1 MMTNILCILIIYYY
15 LLYFSKLN
23 NFNFLL
29 DYIIYENCN
38 FYKEPSL
45 ILVNENI
52 LSFSSSNN
60 LLGKD
65 KPKLSI
71 NTNPSSGNEGLDAEK
86 E

>member
-1 MMTNILCILIIYYY
+1 MTNILFILIVYYY
-15 LLYFSKLN
+15 LIYFSKLN
-23 NFNFLL
+23 RYNLLL

-38 FYKEPSL
+38 SHTQPSL
-45 ILVNENI
+45 ILR
-52 LSFSSSNN
+52 FSSSNN

-71 NTNPSSGNEGLDAEK
+71 DTNPSSGNEGLDAEK